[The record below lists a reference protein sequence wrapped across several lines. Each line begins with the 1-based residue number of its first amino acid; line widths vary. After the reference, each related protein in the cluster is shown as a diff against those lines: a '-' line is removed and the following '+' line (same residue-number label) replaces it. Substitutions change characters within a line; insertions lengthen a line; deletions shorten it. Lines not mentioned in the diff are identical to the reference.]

1 MTVLFNNPDLGET
14 DWGFTSDFRG
24 AENGLGGDWPLQ
36 VRSVGKSSITLRLEG
51 SLSQFKSVRL
61 FDEQAD
67 QWFDLK
73 STGLHTFDVSQETHA
88 FRLELR

>member
-1 MTVLFNNPDLGET
+1 MTVLFDNPDLGET

-24 AENGLGGDWPLQ
+24 VENGLGGEWPLQ

-61 FDEQAD
+61 FDEQTD
-67 QWFDLK
+67 EWFDLK
-73 STGLHTFDVSQETHA
+73 STGLHTFDVSQETHS